1 MKKVMKNKII
11 LILSLLFIG
20 ITANAQKEDQVI
32 KLANSGEVINSV
44 KNDII
49 PIEIWNDYILLKVR
63 INDKENYFLW
73 DNGFTFSAL
82 DKSLVETYNLKT
94 IPEIESVKGTDAIN
108 TKVNLDIK
116 VADLLSF
123 GKNSIKNSP
132 ILVNDMTAFLGNS
145 DKVKGILGAATIKK
159 FNWKFNFDENYVVV
173 SEKPF
178 EDMGKTIPFQLS
190 PYNVLLVDLEINGFK
205 SLAEVDFGTNTNTL
219 DISIDAAPLFA
230 KNLKTTYYGISAS
243 SVSGLSSESASYSVK
258 GFDYKFFNG
267 LKLDFPFEVS
277 LTPNERGARIGNRLF
292 RNYNTIFNFSTSE
305 IKLINRK
312 KTINHFPTKSY
323 GFVLIIIDNEFKIIL
338 KSKNSNTEKFSNVKV
353 NDTVRTVDGKT
364 ATYFKDI
371 IEFRNYQINKLNN
384 NEEIRLELMDG
395 KIIKLMP
402 VENIY
407 E

>member
-20 ITANAQKEDQVI
+20 ITANAQTEDQAI

-44 KNDII
+44 KNDTI
-49 PIEIWNDYILLKVR
+49 PIEIWNDYILLKVK
-63 INDKENYFLW
+63 INDKENYFVW
-73 DNGFTFSAL
+73 DNGFTASGL
-82 DKSLVETYNLKT
+82 DKSLVETYNLKA
-94 IPEIESVKGTDAIN
+94 IPEIESIKGTDAIN
-108 TKVNLDIK
+108 AKVNLDVK

-132 ILVNDMTAFLGNS
+132 IIVNDMKAFLGNS
-145 DKVKGILGAATIKK
+145 DKVKGILGAAAIKK

-205 SLAEVDFGTNTNTL
+205 SVAEVDFGTNTNDL
-219 DISIDAAPLFA
+219 ELSIEAAPLFT
-230 KNLKTTYYGISAS
+230 KNFKTPFYGIGGS
-243 SVSGLSSESASYSVK
+243 SVSGLSKENTSYSVK
-258 GFDYKFFNG
+258 GFDYSFFNG
-267 LKLDFPFEVS
+267 LKLDFPFNIN
-277 LTPNERGARIGNRLF
+277 LTPDERGARIGNRLF

-312 KTINHFPTKSY
+312 KIINPFPTKSY

-338 KSKNSNTEKFSNVKV
+338 KSKNSNTEKYSNLKV
-353 NDTVRTVDGKT
+353 NDTIKTVDGKI
-364 ATYFKDI
+364 ATQFKDI

-384 NEEIRLELMDG
+384 NEEISLELMDG
-395 KIIKLMP
+395 KVIKLLP